1 MINVFKI
8 IGHGLSRAW
17 FWYKAQYRGRWYQR
31 LVTPIATFIVL
42 FFLYLRAV
50 DVDFLG
56 LFGKSPDMEHIEN
69 PINDEASLIYSADSV
84 LIG

>member
-1 MINVFKI
+1 MINVFKA

-31 LVTPIATFIVL
+31 IVTPIATFIVL

-50 DVDFLG
+50 DVDFL
-56 LFGKSPDMEHIEN
+56 
-69 PINDEASLIYSADSV
+69 
-84 LIG
+84 

>member
-1 MINVFKI
+1 MINVFKA

-31 LVTPIATFIVL
+31 IVTPIATFIVL

-56 LFGKSPDMEHIEN
+56 LFGKSPDMEIIEN
-69 PINDEASLIYSADSV
+69 PINDEASLI
-84 LIG
+84 